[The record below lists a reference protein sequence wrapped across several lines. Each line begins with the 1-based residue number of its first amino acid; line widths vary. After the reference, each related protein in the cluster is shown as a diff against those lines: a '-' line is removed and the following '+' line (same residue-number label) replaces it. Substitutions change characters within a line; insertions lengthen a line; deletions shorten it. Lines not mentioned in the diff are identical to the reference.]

1 MKGKLITFEGCEG
14 SGKTTQ
20 VELIKQYLDSKKIE
34 YVYLR
39 EPGGTKISEKIRK
52 IILDVENSEMSSQ
65 AEALLY
71 ASARAQLLA

>member
-39 EPGGTKISEKIRK
+39 VGVGFPYSFRC
-52 IILDVENSEMSSQ
+52 
-65 AEALLY
+65 
-71 ASARAQLLA
+71 